1 MDIDKNYTK
10 MSTTEIK
17 KKILEEQLHILERKD
32 IPTTFQRDIL
42 TALREDYYQVSYA
55 ESLVHEVEVLNQM
68 SNDWLEGF

>member
-17 KKILEEQLHILERKD
+17 KKILEEQLHIIERTD

-42 TALREDYYQVSYA
+42 TALREAYYQVSYA
-55 ESLVHEVEVLNQM
+55 ESLIHEVEILNQIA
-68 SNDWLEGF
+68 DD